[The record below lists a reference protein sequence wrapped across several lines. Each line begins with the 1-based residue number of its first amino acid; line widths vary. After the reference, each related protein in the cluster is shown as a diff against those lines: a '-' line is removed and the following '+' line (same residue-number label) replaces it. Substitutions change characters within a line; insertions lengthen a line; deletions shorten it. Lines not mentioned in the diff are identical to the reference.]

1 MVLSSSKAIETKMSI
16 YCIETQCRACGSEHL
31 HTLLRVEPTALAD
44 RLVTREQ
51 LGQPEPIAPL
61 TLVFCEDCGLV
72 QISETVDPK
81 IVFHDD
87 YPYFSS
93 VSPSL
98 VAHFR
103 ESALSIID
111 RFKLDEHSLVLE
123 VASND
128 GYMLRNFVERGI
140 KVLGIDPAPAPV
152 RTAIE
157 AGVESRCT
165 FFTKDLAA
173 DLAREGVQAD
183 IVLANNVLAHV
194 ADLNG
199 FVEGIGRVLKD
210 SGTAVIEVQYVAD
223 LVERCGF
230 DMIYHQHLCYYSLTA
245 LERLFRRHKLYL
257 NDVERIETQGGS
269 LRVFVQKRPN
279 RRDSVRQLLD
289 REHRVGLDRPRYF
302 DDFAGRVDM
311 LRRRLKDLLVDL
323 RNQGY
328 RIAGYGAAAKATTL
342 MSHCN
347 ITADDLEYVV
357 DLNPYKQGRF
367 MGGNHLPI
375 VAPQTL
381 LDDQP
386 DYLLL
391 LAWNFADEIMSQQ
404 DEYRSRG
411 GQFIVPL
418 PEPTVVPTFR
428 ERAA

>member
-1 MVLSSSKAIETKMSI
+1 MSI
-16 YCIETQCRACGSEHL
+16 YTRETHCRACRSTRL
-31 HTLLRVEPTALAD
+31 RTLLSVEPTALAD

-51 LGQPEPIAPL
+51 IGQNEPVAPL

-81 IVFHDD
+81 VVFHDD

-93 VSPSL
+93 VSSSL
-98 VAHFR
+98 LAHFR
-103 ESALSIID
+103 KSALSIID
-111 RFKLDEHSLVLE
+111 RCKLDEHSLVLE

-128 GYMLRNFVERGI
+128 GYMLKNFVERGI

-152 RTAIE
+152 KAAIE
-157 AGVESRCT
+157 AGVDSRCT
-165 FFTKDLAA
+165 FFSKDLAR
-173 DLAREGVQAD
+173 DLADEGIRAD
-183 IVLANNVLAHV
+183 VVLANNVLAHV
-194 ADLNG
+194 ADLSG
-199 FVEGIGRVLKD
+199 FVEGIGCVLKE

-245 LERLFRRHKLYL
+245 LERLFRRHNLYV
-257 NDVERIETQGGS
+257 NDVEQVEPQGGS

-279 RRDSVRQLLD
+279 RQDSVRRLLE
-289 REHRVGLDRPRYF
+289 REHRIGLDRPRYF
-302 DDFAGRVDM
+302 DDFAGRVDH
-311 LRRRLKDLLVDL
+311 LRRRLKDLLIDL
-323 RNQGY
+323 RKQGY

-347 ITADDLEYVV
+347 ITANDLDYVV

-381 LDDQP
+381 LEDQP

-391 LAWNFADEIMSQQ
+391 LAWNFADEVMRQQ

-411 GQFIVPL
+411 GRFIVPL
-418 PEPTVVPTFR
+418 PEPIVVSAVR

>member
-1 MVLSSSKAIETKMSI
+1 
-16 YCIETQCRACGSEHL
+16 
-31 HTLLRVEPTALAD
+31 VEPTALAD

-51 LGQPEPIAPL
+51 LGHPEPAAPL

-111 RFKLDEHSLVLE
+111 RFKLDGDSLVLE

-128 GYMLRNFVERGI
+128 GYMLKNFVERGI
-140 KVLGIDPAPAPV
+140 RVLGIDPAPDPV
-152 RTAIE
+152 KAAVE
-157 AGVESRCT
+157 AGVDSRCT
-165 FFTKDLAA
+165 FFSA
-173 DLAREGVQAD
+173 DLAGNLADEGIQAD
-183 IVLANNVLAHV
+183 VILANNVLAHV

-199 FVEGIGRVLKD
+199 FVEGIGRVLKE

-223 LVERCGF
+223 LVERCAF

-245 LERLFRRHKLYL
+245 LDRLFRRHNLFV
-257 NDVERIETQGGS
+257 NDVEQIEPQGGS
-269 LRVFVQKRPN
+269 LRVFVQKSPDP
-279 RRDSVRQLLD
+279 RDSVRLLLD
-289 REHRVGLDRPRYF
+289 REHMAGLDGPRYF
-302 DDFAGRVDM
+302 EAFAGRVEQ
-311 LRRRLKDLLVDL
+311 LRRQLKSLLISL
-323 RNQGY
+323 RSQGY

-342 MSHCN
+342 MSHCD
-347 ITADDLEYVV
+347 ITADELDYVV

-375 VAPQTL
+375 VAPRTL
-381 LDDQP
+381 LENQP
-386 DYLLL
+386 DFLLL
-391 LAWNFADEIMSQQ
+391 LAWNFADEIMRQQ

-411 GQFIVPL
+411 GRFIVPL
-418 PEPTVVPTFR
+418 PEPVVVPAVR
-428 ERAA
+428 DKAA